1 MASEGSTELARKW
14 RRIELGNTLAG
25 FVVSIAAI
33 VLLPGVVAALV
44 VVLMVLGVADT
55 WNLGSRLR
63 RTGRL
68 FKVRR
73 G

>member
-25 FVVSIAAI
+25 FVVSIVAI
-33 VLLPGVVAALV
+33 GLLPGVVAALV
-44 VVLMVLGVADT
+44 VVLMALGVADT
-55 WNLGSRLR
+55 WYLGSRLR

-73 G
+73 R

>member
-25 FVVSIAAI
+25 FVVSTVAI

-44 VVLMVLGVADT
+44 VVLMALGVADT
-55 WNLGSRLR
+55 WYLGSRLR

-73 G
+73 R

>member
-33 VLLPGVVAALV
+33 GLLPGVVAALV

-55 WNLGSRLR
+55 WYLGSRLR